1 LDRQVV
7 KQVQRHKRNSEIGMY
22 WLLDEA
28 KQKEIRERIS
38 GLTVSLSEI
47 AGNPQEDQTFPYVGR
62 KDRRKAIK
70 IVEFL
75 SPSLGV
81 VVDPFAGSGSLVY
94 AIAETDR
101 TFLANEW
108 EPYAWRMS
116 NAPWRLPDSRELEQ
130 ITRLV
135 KKELDQVSKWLY
147 KTICTCGHEHVLDSL
162 FFDRVPLRYNNVS
175 NHERLGPNGENVTY
189 RGQYAC
195 RFCGLTE
202 KHFDISD
209 RQHLETLAHVPIGAM
224 FDTTLIENSRIN
236 LTGEFTVY
244 GNLFP
249 HRSKLAL
256 ERIWKCIN
264 CIDCSQEA
272 LEFLQDAFLSVLPQA
287 KFKDYRSKSQDLHCP
302 EIQLREVNVIYRFF
316 DQLKRRHERLSEYSF
331 SRLHSATTQVPISCQ
346 DFRDFIAS
354 IDDESVDLILT
365 DPPWLDGNAYFEKAQ
380 LYHPWLGY
388 SLSNDN
394 ERLSKEFVI
403 SDAPSRRE
411 EHNSERWWQDIT
423 RFFAD
428 SKRILRENGY
438 LALFFRPVP
447 ARNWLTNINRLKLI
461 ARQNGFEPLISI
473 DVGSSDPSMRIQQSA
488 AYVFSR
494 DIAFI
499 FLKLAPTLARTYS
512 GSHDIDQIVFQTAE
526 ALQEILAGPFSYR
539 QWRDEIARKLNE
551 LGLIEYNEPGR
562 ELLLLSLFRLYCD
575 EVTPGEFLPKLNT
588 PFSGQLFD
596 TPAVERIF
604 TYVPHVIN
612 SLTATKKVFSY
623 DEFLLALATFV
634 ENGTRALISEIEEL
648 NIKQIISPYA
658 RPINGGRYFQKRRLP
673 TIPLPIQ
680 DVLKLDPYEFEH
692 FVAQLLT
699 AQGFTNV
706 ALIGRAGD
714 RGVDLVA
721 DDPNIRRTVIQCKRY
736 IGHNVSAVPIQ
747 RLHSFAVT
755 RKAVRKIMITTSDF
769 TPQAYDEA
777 IHTQTELI
785 NGDTLKSMIAQYMP
799 SASGQFEDHTN

>member
-1 LDRQVV
+1 
-7 KQVQRHKRNSEIGMY
+7 MY
-22 WLLDEA
+22 WLLDEG
-28 KQKEIRERIS
+28 KQRELRERIS
-38 GLTVSLSEI
+38 GLTVSLSGI
-47 AGNPQEDQTFPYVGR
+47 TGNPQEDQTFPYVGR

-70 IVEFL
+70 IIEFL
-75 SPSLGV
+75 SPLHGV
-81 VVDPFAGSGSLVY
+81 IVDPFAGSGSLVY
-94 AIAETDR
+94 AAAEADR

-108 EPYAWRMS
+108 EPYVWRMS
-116 NAPWRLPDSRELEQ
+116 NAPWRLPDYRELEH
-130 ITRLV
+130 ISKLLSE
-135 KKELDQVSKWLY
+135 ELDQVSRWLY

-175 NHERLGPNGENVTY
+175 RHERLGPNGENITY

-195 RFCGLTE
+195 PFCGKTE
-202 KHFDISD
+202 KHFDTTD
-209 RQHLETLAHVPIGAM
+209 RQHLEALAQIPVDAI
-224 FDTTLIENSRIN
+224 FNTTLIENSRIN

-256 ERIWKCIN
+256 ERVWRCIN
-264 CIDCSQEA
+264 SFNCSPEV
-272 LEFLQDAFLSVLPQA
+272 LDFLQDAFLSILPQA

-316 DQLKRRHERLSEYSF
+316 DQLKRRKERLSQYSF
-331 SRLHSATTQVPISCQ
+331 SRSYSATTQLPISCQ
-346 DFRDFIAS
+346 DFRDFTAS
-354 IDDESVDLILT
+354 INDELVDLILT

-388 SLSNDN
+388 NLNNDN
-394 ERLSKEFVI
+394 ERLAKELVI

-411 EHNSERWWQDIT
+411 EHNSERWWQDMA
-423 RFFAD
+423 RFFTD
-428 SKRILRENGY
+428 SKRVLKENGF

-461 ARQNGFEPLISI
+461 ARQNGFESLMSI

-494 DIAFI
+494 DIVFI
-499 FLKLAPTLARTYS
+499 FLKLAPSIARTYS
-512 GSHDIDQIVFQTAE
+512 GNHDIDQVVFQTAE
-526 ALQEILAGPFSYR
+526 SLQERLAGPFSYR
-539 QWRDEIARKLNE
+539 QWRDEVAGKLNE
-551 LGLIEYNEPGR
+551 LGLIEYNEPSN
-562 ELLLLSLFRLYCD
+562 EFIILSLFKRYCD
-575 EVTPGEFLPKLNT
+575 EVTPGQFLPKLNT

-612 SLTATKKVFSY
+612 SLTETKNVFSY
-623 DEFLLALATFV
+623 DEFLLSLSTFV

-658 RPINGGRYFQKRRLP
+658 RPMEGGRYFQKRKLP
-673 TIPLPIQ
+673 AIPLPIQ
-680 DVLKLDPYEFEH
+680 DVLKLDPYDFEH
-692 FVAQLLT
+692 FIAQLLT

-714 RGVDLVA
+714 RGVDLIA
-721 DDPNIRRTVIQCKRY
+721 DDPNFRRTVVQCKRY

-755 RKAVRKIMITTSDF
+755 RKAERKIMITTSDF

-777 IHTQTELI
+777 QHTQTELV
-785 NGDTLKSMIAQYMP
+785 NGDRLRILIAQYM
-799 SASGQFEDHTN
+799 S